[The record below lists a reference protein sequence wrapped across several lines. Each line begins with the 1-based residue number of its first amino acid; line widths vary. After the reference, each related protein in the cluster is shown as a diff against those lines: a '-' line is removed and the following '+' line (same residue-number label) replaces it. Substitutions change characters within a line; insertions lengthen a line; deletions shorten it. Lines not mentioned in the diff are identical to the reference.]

1 MFSAEELLTKDGIED
16 LLNRDADAPIFT
28 RLGLN
33 YGKAVRFKSEMSKLL
48 PQQKIV
54 PGKNDKPTN
63 VKPRMEDSL
72 FFSRTK
78 EYLPSQVSSSGMF
91 CSTNIMN

>member
-33 YGKAVRFKSEMSKLL
+33 YGKAVRFKSEVSKLF
-48 PQQKIV
+48 PQRKI
-54 PGKNDKPTN
+54 
-63 VKPRMEDSL
+63 
-72 FFSRTK
+72 
-78 EYLPSQVSSSGMF
+78 
-91 CSTNIMN
+91 

>member
-33 YGKAVRFKSEMSKLL
+33 YGKTIGFKSEMSKFF
-48 PQQKIV
+48 PQQKIIS
-54 PGKNDKPTN
+54 GKNAKPAN
-63 VKPRMEDSL
+63 VKPRMEDIVS
-72 FFSRTK
+72 FSPKRKST
-78 EYLPSQVSSSGMF
+78 YLLK
-91 CSTNIMN
+91 

>member
-63 VKPRMEDSL
+63 VKPRMEDIVS
-72 FFSRTK
+72 FSPAQKST
-78 EYLPSQVSSSGMF
+78 YLLK
-91 CSTNIMN
+91 